1 MAAKFGGG
9 NAPKVSAPKAKVS
22 APKAAPKAAAVART
36 GPKVDISTASGFN
49 MRSAQGGVG
58 AASTPSPARGL
69 STGTPHNP
77 LTAGPR
83 TAAVG
88 SPEARNPL
96 QMSSRSVLPSGDE
109 QGVGLASAELRDD
122 SGSVGFRERLASGG
136 PLLPGAFG
144 EKLQKIGQGIQQSQ
158 INNPPP
164 EDDDDIDALT
174 LAMQALAATQ
184 RNRA

>member
-58 AASTPSPARGL
+58 AASTP
-69 STGTPHNP
+69 GTPHNP

-109 QGVGLASAELRDD
+109 QGVGLANAELRDD

-164 EDDDDIDALT
+164 EDDDDLDALT